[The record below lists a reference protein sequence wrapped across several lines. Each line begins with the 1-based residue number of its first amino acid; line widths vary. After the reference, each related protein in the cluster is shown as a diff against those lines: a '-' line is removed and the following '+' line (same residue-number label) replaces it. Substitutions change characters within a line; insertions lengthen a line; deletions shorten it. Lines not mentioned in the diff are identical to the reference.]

1 MIHSVFVS
9 TRSGDLVFAKYFD
22 PELQH
27 SLEERVRF
35 ESRLAQAV
43 SHMPTSLRE
52 ESVAQSKPQIATIE
66 EIVVVYGSL
75 GDVIVYVC
83 GFDED
88 DEFSM
93 LTFFV
98 TFCNLIREA
107 CKKGQVTEA
116 HFYDSKV
123 HKKIMIML
131 SEMVNEGILETCD
144 LNILRYMT
152 KMNFETDSKK
162 K

>member
-88 DEFSM
+88 DEFSS
-93 LTFFV
+93 TFS
-98 TFCNLIREA
+98 FCRINSFA
-107 CKKGQVTEA
+107 CKGKVMHVDKHGCIRN
-116 HFYDSKV
+116 YDEQK
-123 HKKIMIML
+123 H
-131 SEMVNEGILETCD
+131 
-144 LNILRYMT
+144 
-152 KMNFETDSKK
+152 
-162 K
+162 